1 MGEYTNFAVPKS
13 DASYFM
19 GLVRNYL
26 LLSGVEVTVPTD
38 KSADTLLYVTV
49 DVFGTNRSRFDA
61 YVLNKETLKAETA
74 IEMMAFDKSGRL
86 IMRPQSSNDIAK
98 YEEVYLF
105 WAGPFYV
112 AETVK
117 TGTGLLK
124 DWSGVRELA
133 KKRIDARRAAKEK
146 GEPYR
151 PEAIDRQ
158 DQTGTI
164 DAPHQR
170 TETP

>member
-1 MGEYTNFAVPKS
+1 
-13 DASYFM
+13 M

-26 LLSGVEVTVPTD
+26 LLSGVQVTVPTD

-61 YVLNKETLKAETA
+61 YVVNKETLKAETA
-74 IEMMAFDKSGRL
+74 IEMMAFDKGGRL

-98 YEEVYLF
+98 YEEVYMF

-112 AETVK
+112 SESVK

-133 KKRIDARRAAKEK
+133 KKRIDARRAAKEE
-146 GEPYR
+146 GVPYR
-151 PEAIDRQ
+151 PEPIERTTQ
-158 DQTGTI
+158 QGNI
-164 DAPHQR
+164 DAPAQII
-170 TETP
+170 EDQ